1 MSAGAS
7 VGLTGIL
14 FGDGSDTYA
23 SYLDSGIR
31 CQGS

>member
-14 FGDGSDTYA
+14 FGDGSDTHA
-23 SYLDSGIR
+23 SYLDSGR
-31 CQGS
+31 EVV